1 MLEDQPN
8 WPVTRTQGDSVMRF
22 ETTTFSTLSPSVSLI
37 EAQRS
42 SNDLAS
48 SSRWAFSSS
57 DSSSSRPSFETQTSL
72 RPSNSLSWVTAYSS
86 IGSTRSRTSKPFFL
100 RTSRK
105 GESRTDESDSPVR

>member
-1 MLEDQPN
+1 MFDDQPN

-42 SNDLAS
+42 SNDFAS

-57 DSSSSRPSFETQTSL
+57 DSSSSRPSLETQTSL

-86 IGSTRSRTSKPFFL
+86 MGSTSRRTSNPFFL
-100 RTSRK
+100 RTSRN